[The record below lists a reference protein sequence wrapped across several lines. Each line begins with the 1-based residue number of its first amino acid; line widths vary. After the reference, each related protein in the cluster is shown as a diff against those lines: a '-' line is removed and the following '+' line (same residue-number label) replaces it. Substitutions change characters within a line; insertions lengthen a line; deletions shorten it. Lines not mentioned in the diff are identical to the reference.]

1 MSEDEAGVVGES
13 SSQIAK
19 LSRVLREKEKEMEE
33 YQHMLLDLS
42 GNLPKV
48 SVIVHCIY

>member
-1 MSEDEAGVVGES
+1 MSEGEAGVVGES

-33 YQHMLLDLS
+33 YRHMLLDLS
-42 GNLPKV
+42 GDLSKV
-48 SVIVHCIY
+48 SVIVLALH